1 MKRTDAD
8 LDRLLRSAAAAAP
21 ETSTPDV
28 PYGFE
33 TRVIALWR
41 SGHGRATDAAE
52 LTRFL
57 RRIGAVAFAV
67 LAVASAGAYQQFNEN
82 EARITPQTNEY
93 AIADSAIQT
102 EFSP

>member
-1 MKRTDAD
+1 MKKTGVD
-8 LDRLLRSAAAAAP
+8 LDRLLRSAANAEEPATP
-21 ETSTPDV
+21 EA

-33 TRVIALWR
+33 TRVVALWR
-41 SGHGRATDAAE
+41 AANGKTNDAVE

-57 RRIGAVAFAV
+57 RRIGAVALAV
-67 LAVASAGAYQQFNEN
+67 LALASAGVYRQFNEN
-82 EARITPQTNEY
+82 EQRIAPQTNEY

>member
-1 MKRTDAD
+1 MKRSDAD
-8 LDRLLRSAAAAAP
+8 LDRLLRSAANVLEPSAP
-21 ETSTPDV
+21 EA

-33 TRVIALWR
+33 TRVIASWHAGDGQAND
-41 SGHGRATDAAE
+41 STE

-67 LAVASAGAYQQFNEN
+67 LALASAGAYRQFSEN
-82 EARITPQTNEY
+82 EKRTTPQTNEY

-102 EFSP
+102 EFSQ

>member
-1 MKRTDAD
+1 MKEPHAD
-8 LDRLLRSAAAAAP
+8 LDRLLRSAASAADPSAP
-21 ETSTPDV
+21 EA

-33 TRVIALWR
+33 TRVVALWHA
-41 SGHGRATDAAE
+41 GNGRANDAAD

-57 RRIGAVAFAV
+57 QRIGAVAFAV
-67 LAVASAGAYQQFNEN
+67 VALASAGAYQQFKEN
-82 EARITPQTNEY
+82 EARTTPQTNEY